1 MYFDFMIEKQ
11 TSNNTKAE
19 EVTSFLKLPV
29 YTREGIYVGHVR
41 NVFLD
46 MDEKRVSSLL
56 VTNTNPSLVEGTID
70 VAVPYR
76 WVNAVGD
83 IVILSYF
90 PAKVAAPKKKK
101 EEKTEKTEAKK
112 ESSDIDIVQ

>member
-1 MYFDFMIEKQ
+1 MMEKDQ
-11 TSNNTKAE
+11 TVEVK
-19 EVTSFLKLPV
+19 EVTNFLKLPV
-29 YTREGIYVGHVR
+29 YTRSGNYIGQVQ

-46 MDEKRVSSLL
+46 MDEKRVNSLL
-56 VTNTNPSLVEGTID
+56 VTDTNPSYVDGSVD

-90 PAKVAAPKKKK
+90 PDKVTTKKQ
-101 EEKTEKTEAKK
+101 EEDETEMDK
-112 ESSDIDIVQ
+112 SDIDVIE

>member
-1 MYFDFMIEKQ
+1 MEKMG
-11 TSNNTKAE
+11 

-29 YTREGIYVGHVR
+29 YTRSGTYVGHVK

-46 MDEKRVSSLL
+46 VEDKRVSSLL
-56 VTNTNPSLVEGTID
+56 VTNTNPSIVEGSVD

-83 IVILSYF
+83 IVILSNF
-90 PAKVAAPKKKK
+90 PERVMTRKIDDEEDTRTK
-101 EEKTEKTEAKK
+101 EEPK
-112 ESSDIDIVQ
+112 EIDMIK

>member
-1 MYFDFMIEKQ
+1 MMEKEA
-11 TSNNTKAE
+11 NTNTE

-29 YTREGIYVGHVR
+29 YTRQGTYVGHVR

-56 VTNTNPSLVEGTID
+56 VTNTNPAIVEGTVD
-70 VAVPYR
+70 VSVPYR
-76 WVNAVGD
+76 WVNSVGD

-90 PAKVAAPKKKK
+90 PDKVTTKKK
-101 EEKTEKTEAKK
+101 EEPKTEDTD
-112 ESSDIDIVQ
+112 SDIDVIE

>member
-1 MYFDFMIEKQ
+1 MYFGYMMEKEP
-11 TSNNTKAE
+11 TTKAE
-19 EVTSFLKLPV
+19 ELTSFLKLPV
-29 YTREGIYVGHVR
+29 YTREGTYVGHVR

-56 VTNTNPSLVEGTID
+56 VTNTNPSLVEGTVD

-83 IVILSYF
+83 IVILSHF
-90 PAKVAAPKKKK
+90 PERVTTKKK
-101 EEKTEKTEAKK
+101 EEKTEDK
-112 ESSDIDIVQ
+112 ETKDSEIDVVE

>member
-1 MYFDFMIEKQ
+1 MHFGYMMEKE
-11 TSNNTKAE
+11 TNVKAE

-29 YTREGIYVGHVR
+29 YTRGVTYVGHVK

-46 MDEKRVSSLL
+46 MDEKRVGSLL
-56 VTNTNPSLVEGTID
+56 VTNTNPSIVEGTVD

-83 IVILSYF
+83 IVILSHF
-90 PAKVAAPKKKK
+90 PGKVATVKK
-101 EEKTEKTEAKK
+101 EEKPKD
-112 ESSDIDIVQ
+112 ESSEIDVVK

>member
-1 MYFDFMIEKQ
+1 
-11 TSNNTKAE
+11 
-19 EVTSFLKLPV
+19 
-29 YTREGIYVGHVR
+29 VGHVR

-56 VTNTNPSLVEGTID
+56 VTNTNPAIVEGTVD

-76 WVNAVGD
+76 WVNSVSD

-90 PAKVAAPKKKK
+90 PDKVTTKKK
-101 EEKTEKTEAKK
+101 EETKTEDVD
-112 ESSDIDIVQ
+112 SDIDVIE

>member
-1 MYFDFMIEKQ
+1 MMEKDAK
-11 TSNNTKAE
+11 SD

-29 YTREGIYVGHVR
+29 YTRNGTFIGHVR

-56 VTNTNPSLVEGTID
+56 VTNTNPSIVEGTVD

-83 IVILSYF
+83 IIILSHF
-90 PAKVAAPKKKK
+90 PERVVTTKKK
-101 EEKTEKTEAKK
+101 EEKTEEEEDK
-112 ESSDIDIVQ
+112 SDIDVIE

>member
-1 MYFDFMIEKQ
+1 MIEKE
-11 TSNNTKAE
+11 TKTTAE

-29 YTREGIYVGHVR
+29 YTREGTYVGHVR
-41 NVFLD
+41 NIFID

-56 VTNTNPSLVEGTID
+56 VTNTNPVLVEGTVD

-83 IVILSYF
+83 IIILSHF
-90 PAKVAAPKKKK
+90 PERVTTKKK
-101 EEKTEKTEAKK
+101 EEKTEENTSDA
-112 ESSDIDIVQ
+112 DIDVIQ